1 MSSLCG
7 RSNLTVVC
15 LFVLEAL
22 VRAVLSIIITLEVIL
37 MYILITRKYV
47 ANELLLMIIVSTI
60 FFEARIRPYSMENLP
75 QTNTSLA
82 QAARLSM
89 LNPKQKD
96 TLKIYVWLMLT
107 DKKIKYNSFNGS
119 LIFLSSTRHVLLYK
133 FDMGFGHQVIF
144 NMIST
149 NLIFEYHTTTC
160 NQKFT

>member
-1 MSSLCG
+1 
-7 RSNLTVVC
+7 
-15 LFVLEAL
+15 
-22 VRAVLSIIITLEVIL
+22 
-37 MYILITRKYV
+37 
-47 ANELLLMIIVSTI
+47 
-60 FFEARIRPYSMENLP
+60 MENLP

-89 LNPKQKD
+89 LNPKQKN
-96 TLKIYVWLMLT
+96 TLKIYVWPMLT
-107 DKKIKYNSFNGS
+107 DKKIKYSSFNGS